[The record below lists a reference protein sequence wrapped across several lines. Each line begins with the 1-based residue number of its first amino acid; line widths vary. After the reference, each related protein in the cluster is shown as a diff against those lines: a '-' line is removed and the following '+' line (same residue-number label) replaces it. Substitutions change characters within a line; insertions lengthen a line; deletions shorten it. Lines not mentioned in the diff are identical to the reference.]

1 MALELVTGY
10 AGHPHVT
17 ADQTGR
23 FNAGVFGQDDVVLP
37 VGHKFRCSPS
47 SANSVTVSP
56 GDAVV
61 NGRHVSMD
69 IPQTL
74 TVESGSQG
82 AVRNDVIVLRYS
94 KNAGTGIEAA
104 ELAVVK
110 GAESATGQA
119 ADPPLKS
126 GSIIGGATVHEMALW
141 RIPIE
146 GVTMRVPE
154 RMHTISVGLKS
165 VVERLTD
172 VESSHDLRW
181 QTLWEGDWWAG
192 KAADSTKAGSRTL
205 SRSARGAKMLC
216 FLFSYCEQTSD
227 GWKTRDTGWFAQT
240 VPSMLW
246 PWGAGHTFAYS
257 RMRSDGGADWA
268 YKYIYLHA
276 EKMVGYEQNDE
287 GGNRICTLRGVY
299 AIY

>member
-17 ADQTGR
+17 ADQAGR
-23 FNAGVFGQDDVVLP
+23 FNAGLCGQEDVVLP
-37 VGHKFRCSPS
+37 VGNVFNCSAAS
-47 SANSVTVSP
+47 SNSVAVAG

-69 IPQTL
+69 AAQTL

-82 AVRNDVIVLRYS
+82 AVRNDIVALRYS
-94 KNAGTGIEAA
+94 KNAGTGVETVS
-104 ELAVVK
+104 LVVVK

-119 ADPPLKS
+119 VDPPLKS

-146 GVTMRVPE
+146 GVTMRTPE
-154 RMHTISVGLKS
+154 KMFRTLVGLKRIA
-165 VVERLTD
+165 ERLSA

-192 KAADSTKAGSRTL
+192 KAADSTKAGSRML
-205 SRSARGAKMLC
+205 SRTARGAKMLS
-216 FLFSYCEQTSD
+216 FLFSYCEQTEQ

-240 VPSMLW
+240 VPNMLW

-276 EKMVGYEQNDE
+276 DKMVGYEMNDE
-287 GGNRICTLRGVY
+287 GNNRICTLRGVY